1 MTKQEN
7 MLLFIFVRIAE
18 SEQVKQETLPYSYTS
33 PHGVCVCVFPSIS
46 HLLPKTV

>member
-33 PHGVCVCVFPSIS
+33 PHGVCVCVP
-46 HLLPKTV
+46 